1 VRHYRLYC
9 LDGAGKITG
18 AEWIEAASD
27 DDAVR
32 VARGMNKPVPCEVWQ
47 RTRFV
52 ARVPAFTAADGET
65 ASAAAARAP
74 SPPGR

>member
-1 VRHYRLYC
+1 MHDYRLYC

-32 VARGMNKPVPCEVWQ
+32 AARDMNKPVRCEVWD

-52 ARVPAFTAADGET
+52 ARIPAFTSPGAGNP
-65 ASAAAARAP
+65 SAGAARGP
-74 SPPGR
+74 SPLRR